1 MDCKSEMELEASE
14 QLILEFEELRPKPYG
29 IKGLLSVVFM
39 FAILTWSVTR
49 FVPDSN
55 MQPIFVIFVI
65 VIVGIQSTIVR
76 ENRKTNKRIDLLSRM
91 INDTNKID

>member
-14 QLILEFEELRPKPYG
+14 QLILEFEELSPKPYG
-29 IKGLLSVVFM
+29 IKDLLSVVFM

>member
-29 IKGLLSVVFM
+29 IKDLLSVVFM